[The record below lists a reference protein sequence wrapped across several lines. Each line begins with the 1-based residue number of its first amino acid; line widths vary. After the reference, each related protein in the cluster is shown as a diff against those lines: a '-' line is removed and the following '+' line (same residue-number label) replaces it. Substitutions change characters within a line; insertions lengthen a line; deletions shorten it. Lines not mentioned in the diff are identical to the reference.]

1 MEEQTF
7 KAALCRSLSVTAP
20 HTLLSGQMSVFGE
33 KSFQLPLDVIDL
45 PYSNTVMGCKKEEQL
60 SNTIFFFMTAVVGK
74 GYHNLHGWLLVLRT
88 FKRQWLQSIPSHRKT
103 RKSIQ
108 NICSH
113 AQWHST
119 CITEF

>member
-60 SNTIFFFMTAVVGK
+60 SNAFFF
-74 GYHNLHGWLLVLRT
+74 YDSCGW
-88 FKRQWLQSIPSHRKT
+88 
-103 RKSIQ
+103 
-108 NICSH
+108 
-113 AQWHST
+113 
-119 CITEF
+119 